1 MLMKI
6 LKAFPYSHDG
16 LTTRDL
22 AADAVEN
29 IRDDLVLSLM
39 EEGYVGEPEGAALA
53 APGELAPA
61 PATAA
66 NEPTADGVGAE
77 TIAGVAGDT
86 SGIGPGEQISGATA
100 DGDVLPPVAEP
111 NPFDHDGDG
120 KPGGSL
126 PKAKRR
132 SPKA

>member
-22 AADAVEN
+22 AADAVED
-29 IRDDLVLSLM
+29 IRDDLVLGLM
-39 EEGYVGEPEGAALA
+39 EEGYVGEPEDCPTAAGDVGQAADASPGPDEGQPEAAEPDEA
-53 APGELAPA
+53 APALEVVTSNLSPEA
-61 PATAA
+61 
-66 NEPTADGVGAE
+66 V
-77 TIAGVAGDT
+77 VAVT
-86 SGIGPGEQISGATA
+86 TQ
-100 DGDVLPPVAEP
+100 P